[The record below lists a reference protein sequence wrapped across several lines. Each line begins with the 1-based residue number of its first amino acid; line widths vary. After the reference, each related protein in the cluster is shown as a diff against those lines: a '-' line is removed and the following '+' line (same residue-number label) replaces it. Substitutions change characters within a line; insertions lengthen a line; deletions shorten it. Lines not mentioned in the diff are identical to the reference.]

1 MNSFKEKFKIAKILA
16 SLFTHSSIPEEEK
29 AYREWINKNP
39 EHQKLAKRI
48 FLFYFLFFLFQFTTS
63 DSGRKVFL
71 HKKHGTESIRY

>member
-48 FLFYFLFFLFQFTTS
+48 LNGETYEKTPN
-63 DSGRKVFL
+63 
-71 HKKHGTESIRY
+71 

>member
-48 FLFYFLFFLFQFTTS
+48 LNGET
-63 DSGRKVFL
+63 
-71 HKKHGTESIRY
+71 

>member
-48 FLFYFLFFLFQFTTS
+48 LNGETYEKKRPINQKFFFTKS
-63 DSGRKVFL
+63 MG
-71 HKKHGTESIRY
+71 

>member
-48 FLFYFLFFLFQFTTS
+48 LNEETYEKNTQLIKSFSSQ
-63 DSGRKVFL
+63 KA
-71 HKKHGTESIRY
+71 